1 MSNLEELIE
10 KLCPD
15 GVEYKELKNIIKSL
29 NTGLNPRKFF
39 KLNTEDAKNYYV
51 TIREIRGNKIV
62 FSDSTDRINDNAL
75 KLCNNRSN
83 LEVGDILFSGTGT
96 IGMTAL
102 IDEEPINWNIKE
114 GVYAIKPCSDI
125 IDSKFL
131 MYMLQSNEI
140 KKECLKRIFGGTV
153 KSISMKDL
161 MSIKLPVP
169 PLEVQREI
177 VRLLDNF
184 TFLTAELAAELAA
197 RQKQY
202 EYYRDLLLTFK
213 PNESTILNERTNELE
228 LSGAIRWM
236 KLGDIADVTKL
247 AGFEFTNYVQYSN
260 NGSII
265 ALRGLNVKNG
275 SLILNDVKYIDY
287 SDFSKLNRSKL
298 FVDDMLFTYVG
309 TVGQVALVDKNDK
322 YYLAPNVARIR
333 FNDCN
338 VKAKFV
344 LYYFQSNQFV
354 NGQMNRLMAE
364 SSMKN
369 LTMEKIRKFII
380 PVPPLEVQQ
389 RIVGILDRFDAL
401 CNDITSGL
409 PAEIE
414 ARQKQYEY
422 YRDKLLTFKELK
434 KEA

>member
-10 KLCPD
+10 RLCPD
-15 GVEYKELKNIIKSL
+15 GVEYKTIRDICKKIASGGTPTASKSEYYNGYIPWLRTQEVDWKDILDTEIKITELGYNNSSTKWIPKNCVIVAMYGATAAKVAINKIPLTTNQACCNLEIDERIAEYKYVYYWLCKEYINLKSLGQGSQHNINANIIK
-29 NTGLNPRKFF
+29 
-39 KLNTEDAKNYYV
+39 NY
-51 TIREIRGNKIV
+51 
-62 FSDSTDRINDNAL
+62 
-75 KLCNNRSN
+75 
-83 LEVGDILFSGTGT
+83 
-96 IGMTAL
+96 
-102 IDEEPINWNIKE
+102 
-114 GVYAIKPCSDI
+114 
-125 IDSKFL
+125 
-131 MYMLQSNEI
+131 
-140 KKECLKRIFGGTV
+140 
-153 KSISMKDL
+153 
-161 MSIKLPVP
+161 KLPVP

-177 VRLLDNF
+177 VEILDNF
-184 TFLTAELAAELAA
+184 TATTSEIQQRLQEELVA

-275 SLILNDVKYIDY
+275 SLILNDVKYIDH

-389 RIVGILDRFDAL
+389 RIVDILDRFDTL